1 MKVYRVLFKN
11 QIRYAGLDG
20 GELVFMKNDMTEGSV
35 PDETRIPMKEAVIL
49 SPCTPGK
56 IVAAGLNYRDHA
68 QELSMPVP
76 EEPVLFLKPGT
87 SVIAPGDVIYYPDMS
102 RQVDFEAELA
112 IVIGRQARNVD
123 PRDAEAY
130 IFGYTCFNDVTARD
144 LQKRDGQWTRAK
156 SFDTF
161 APLGPCI
168 ETELNPDDLLVEA
181 LLNGEV
187 RQSSSTSNLIFS
199 VPELVGFVSRI
210 MTLFPGDVIATGT
223 PPGVGAMQPGDTIEV
238 RIQGIGSLVNTVK
251 RPSANM

>member
-1 MKVYRVLFKN
+1 MKIYRVLSEKQVF
-11 QIRYAGLDG
+11 YAFLDG
-20 GELVFMKNDMTEGSV
+20 EDLVFMKNDMSEGSV
-35 PDETRIPMKEAVIL
+35 PAETRIRMKEAVIL
-49 SPCTPGK
+49 SPCTPSK

-68 QELSMPVP
+68 QELSMSVP
-76 EEPVLFLKPGT
+76 DEPVLFLKPGT
-87 SVIAPGDVIYYPDMS
+87 SVIGPGDVIYYPEMS

-112 IVIGRQARNVD
+112 VVIGRQARNVD
-123 PRDAEAY
+123 PRDADAY
-130 IFGYTCFNDVTARD
+130 IFGYTCLNDVTARD
-144 LQKRDGQWTRAK
+144 LQRRDGQWTRAK

-168 ETELNPDDLLVEA
+168 ETDLNPDHLQVEA

-199 VPELVGFVSRI
+199 VRELVGFASRI

-251 RPSANM
+251 RPSVNM

>member
-1 MKVYRVLFKN
+1 MKIYRVVFESR
-11 QIRYAGLDG
+11 IRYAFLDG
-20 GELVFMKNDMTEGSV
+20 EDLVFMKNDLSEGSV
-35 PDETRIPMKEAVIL
+35 TAETIIPMKEAVIL
-49 SPCTPGK
+49 SPCTPSK

-76 EEPVLFLKPGT
+76 QEPVLFLKPGT
-87 SVIAPGDVIYYPDMS
+87 SVVGPGDVIYYPEMS
-102 RQVDFEAELA
+102 GQVDYEAELA
-112 IVIGRQARNVD
+112 VVIGRQARNVE
-123 PRDAEAY
+123 PRDAGAY

-144 LQKRDGQWTRAK
+144 LQRRDGQWTRAK

-181 LLNGEV
+181 LLNGEMK
-187 RQSSSTSNLIFS
+187 QSSSTANLIFS
-199 VPELVGFVSRI
+199 VRELVSFVSRV

-223 PPGVGAMQPGDTIEV
+223 PPGVGAMQPGDTVEV

-251 RPSANM
+251 RPSVNM